1 MTFILSIDNYGGIM
15 DLKKKFGQRIREL
28 RKKRKISQEEFSER
42 VNINQNTLS
51 YIETGKNFCTADTLE
66 KIIIALKIE
75 PYELFNFEHLQ
86 KNDQLISAINTM
98 LKDNPDKVQEIY
110 RIVKAVV
117 N

>member
-1 MTFILSIDNYGGIM
+1 M

-51 YIETGKNFCTADTLE
+51 YIETGKNFCTAETIE
-66 KIIIALKIE
+66 KITLALEIE
-75 PYELFNFEHLQ
+75 PSELFNFSHINN
-86 KNDQLISAINTM
+86 NDLLIKSIITL
-98 LKDNPDKVQEIY
+98 LKENPDKVQEIY